1 MYASLDC
8 RALRTHMAA
17 WRRWLHSAHS
27 LTRPMR
33 PGHALVRQ
41 AFGCPKKMSAI
52 AILDYRGA
60 EDQYRRVEALAA
72 QGRAAWRLCNA
83 NLAAM
88 PGALPTQVRGIRTEV
103 ACLWSL
109 IRSNKTVNSCT
120 VSTLLCYNAHE
131 CALAWRLHDA
141 NLSAA
146 GGALLTVRTEL

>member
-8 RALRTHMAA
+8 HAVRTHSAA
-17 WRRWLHSAHS
+17 RRRWLHSVRS
-27 LTRPMR
+27 LTHTKR
-33 PGHALVRQ
+33 PGHALLRQ

-88 PGALPTQVRGIRTEV
+88 PGALPTQVREVRTKV

-109 IRSNKTVNSCT
+109 RRSHKTVGCCT
-120 VSTLLCYNAHE
+120 VGTLLCHNAQ
-131 CALAWRLHDA
+131 CALAWRVHDA

-146 GGALLTVRTEL
+146 GGGLLTVRT